1 MFILPN
7 WVNAQTNSSNPQ
19 QIICGTQALEFY
31 QVDYTENGGAGT
43 TGSTYVWSVSTPL
56 ATITNNLGP
65 SSSSNRIS
73 IDWSAVLIGSYT
85 VTVVE
90 ENANGCAADPI
101 ELNVEIIQPDPPVLE
116 CWETATFDNSTCQW
130 IVTGTQ
136 PPAPTVLC
144 YETATWNPTTCVWDV
159 TGTQPPAPTVLC
171 YETATWNPTSCV
183 WDVTGTPP
191 TVSVAAGP
199 AICYEGSAVFDF
211 SGGPA
216 NGLVTFTIDGTQQ
229 TVVLDASG
237 EGAYVF
243 DPATADVVLTL
254 ISIADGT
261 CVVNVNGT
269 ATVQVSPQIIT
280 SPISHD

>member
-1 MFILPN
+1 MKSFLLPLLIGAFLFILPN

-43 TGSTYVWSVSTPL
+43 AGSTYVWSVSTPL

-159 TGTQPPAPTVLC
+159 TGT
-171 YETATWNPTSCV
+171 
-183 WDVTGTPP
+183 PP
-191 TVSVAAGP
+191 TVSVSAGP
-199 AICYEGSAVFDF
+199 AICYEGSALFDF
-211 SGGPA
+211 TGGPA
-216 NGLVTFTIDGTQQ
+216 NGLVTFTVDGTQQ

-237 EGAYVF
+237 EAVYVF

-261 CVVNVNGT
+261 CAVNVNGT

>member
-1 MFILPN
+1 MKSFLLPLLIGAFLFILPN

-171 YETATWNPTSCV
+171 YETATWNPTTCV
-183 WDVTGTPP
+183 WDVTGTQPPAP
-191 TVSVAAGP
+191 TVL
-199 AICYEGSAVFDF
+199 CYETATWNPTTCVWD
-211 SGGPA
+211 
-216 NGLVTFTIDGTQQ
+216 VTGTQPPAP
-229 TVVLDASG
+229 TVLCY
-237 EGAYVF
+237 ET
-243 DPATADVVLTL
+243 ATWNPT
-254 ISIADGT
+254 T
-261 CVVNVNGT
+261 CVWDVTGTQPPAPTVLCYET
-269 ATVQVSPQIIT
+269 ATWNPT
-280 SPISHD
+280 T